1 MNPKI
6 VTEKECLV
14 VGMSFYGDP
23 FSQASGWSE
32 DNEIGLLWKRFMASD
47 FAAIKH
53 RTAPDTFLEIHIE
66 TRETAAKG
74 IYEVFVGT
82 RVHKLED
89 VPIEY
94 VVKVLPA
101 AQYAVFT
108 LVGQQIVSD
117 WSNALRDW
125 MASSGYVRLHQY
137 FIQSY
142 DSRFKG
148 MDRIDESVLD
158 AYIPIMRS
166 SVGEGT

>member
-1 MNPKI
+1 VNPKI
-6 VTEKECLV
+6 VTAKEWLV

-32 DNEIGLLWKRFMASD
+32 DNEIGLLWKRFMAFD
-47 FAAIKH
+47 FARIKH
-53 RTAPDTFLEIHIE
+53 RTAPDAFLEIHIE
-66 TRETAAKG
+66 TQETAAKG
-74 IYEVFVGT
+74 IFEVFVGAQ
-82 RVHKLED
+82 VDKLED
-89 VPIEY
+89 VPVEC

-108 LVGQQIVSD
+108 LEGQQIVSD
-117 WSNALRDW
+117 WSNMLRDW
-125 MASSGYVRLHQY
+125 MVSSGYVRSHKY

-158 AYIPIMRS
+158 AYIPIARS
-166 SVGEGT
+166 PISASI